1 MGPKKQGF
9 CSKINCIQMKLL
21 YFVNW
26 HSARASK
33 SAKIVLSKSIFYVK
47 NQPIKKKI
55 LKNINLGNH
64 FFLKEKKN
72 SNQSLILFLFVT
84 KARPNFGRCCI
95 MSTYKRHNVWVNKTE
110 TNWSSDTLL
119 WFVLFFLTQTLQHF
133 HWSPF
138 FFLFFW

>member
-47 NQPIKKKI
+47 NQPNFFKKKI
-55 LKNINLGNH
+55 SSKNINLGDH
-64 FFLKEKKN
+64 FLLKTFFSRLNFWTTLLSK
-72 SNQSLILFLFVT
+72 I
-84 KARPNFGRCCI
+84 RPNFCRPHT
-95 MSTYKRHNVWVNKTE
+95 MSIHKIQQFHLTTVDFWAK
-110 TNWSSDTLL
+110 TLL
-119 WFVLFFLTQTLQHF
+119 LRTHQARNSMT
-133 HWSPF
+133 
-138 FFLFFW
+138 